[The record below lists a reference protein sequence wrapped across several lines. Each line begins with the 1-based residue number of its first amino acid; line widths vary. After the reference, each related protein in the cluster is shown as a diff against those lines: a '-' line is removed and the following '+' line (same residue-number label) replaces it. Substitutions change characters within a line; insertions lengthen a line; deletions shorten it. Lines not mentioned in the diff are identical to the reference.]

1 MELLGVCV
9 NHKTASSEPK
19 YSGKIA
25 KYPLKEI
32 PITYASKFM
41 LFKL

>member
-9 NHKTASSEPK
+9 NHKTASGEPK
-19 YSGKIA
+19 FSGKIA

-32 PITYASKFM
+32 SIIHVSKVYAI
-41 LFKL
+41 